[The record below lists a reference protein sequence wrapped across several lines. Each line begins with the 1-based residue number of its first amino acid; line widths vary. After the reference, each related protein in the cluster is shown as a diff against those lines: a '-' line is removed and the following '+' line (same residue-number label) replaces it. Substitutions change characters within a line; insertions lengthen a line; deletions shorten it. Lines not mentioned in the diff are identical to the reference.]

1 MLYKQ
6 IGGEHLAG
14 IEDLAGR
21 AVERIYTMAKIL
33 AAIHKVIRIQGKKKR
48 KKEEK
53 KEIKSQIKV
62 KT

>member
-33 AAIHKVIRIQGKKKR
+33 SAIHKVRTSFVR
-48 KKEEK
+48 L
-53 KEIKSQIKV
+53 SFV
-62 KT
+62 DP